1 MKLEP
6 EGRKRLESMKK
17 TLAAGLPL
25 AGLLAAAA
33 TVGAAAQGCSSGAVM
48 GKMPAPPT
56 EEEWALDGDVMVVP
70 VEQLLSESRVT
81 VVTAGLMA
89 MPEEPDEPEV
99 PETPVVPDVPATDQ
113 EPPPAESQP

>member
-6 EGRKRLESMKK
+6 EGRKRLDSMKK

-33 TVGAAAQGCSSGAVM
+33 VTGTSAQGCSSGAVM

-56 EEEWALDGDVMVVP
+56 EEERALDGDVIEVP

-89 MPEEPDEPEV
+89 MPKEPEAPDI
-99 PETPVVPDVPATDQ
+99 PEIPEGTAGD
-113 EPPPAESQP
+113 PAEEAAP